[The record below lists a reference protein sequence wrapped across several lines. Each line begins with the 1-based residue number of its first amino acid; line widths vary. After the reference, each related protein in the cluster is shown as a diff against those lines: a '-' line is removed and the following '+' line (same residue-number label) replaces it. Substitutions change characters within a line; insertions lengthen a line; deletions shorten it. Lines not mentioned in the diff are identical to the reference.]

1 MIKCDIA
8 KNMRSAGIS
17 VTSEI
22 LSLRETGIGN
32 YLCEE
37 PQSETAIELVRL
49 YYTGKCDEN
58 VLDEFVI
65 TFKDSDSTFSDD
77 LTNEIQV
84 LAGIVLCEIILHNEW
99 EDTISLVEIY
109 ASMYDFLGYKSISG
123 DIYNII
129 VEDFDNRRMELRE
142 NICIEENKVTA
153 LAKTVNFNVT
163 EDEVG
168 YTEKVADNLNSVVKK
183 VNEIAKFVSSMSQSE
198 TLNMKILH
206 EDSQMLWWLLTGTAD
221 VLEQKYS
228 EMDCKKAAI
237 LAGADLAKRV
247 TIFPGPYAAKRL
259 LSKVLEFAPEKD
271 EFTFDSFIEE
281 LDESVIY
288 SVVDTEESDTPVLYA
303 LKKKA
308 ENGSGCWKNVFSKK
322 FSKTK
327 PNYTVLEIAYETYLE
342 CLV

>member
-58 VLDEFVI
+58 VLDEFVN

-109 ASMYDFLGYKSISG
+109 ASMYDFLGYKSICG

-168 YTEKVADNLNSVVKK
+168 YTEKVADNLNSK
-183 VNEIAKFVSSMSQSE
+183 
-198 TLNMKILH
+198 
-206 EDSQMLWWLLTGTAD
+206 
-221 VLEQKYS
+221 
-228 EMDCKKAAI
+228 
-237 LAGADLAKRV
+237 
-247 TIFPGPYAAKRL
+247 
-259 LSKVLEFAPEKD
+259 
-271 EFTFDSFIEE
+271 
-281 LDESVIY
+281 
-288 SVVDTEESDTPVLYA
+288 
-303 LKKKA
+303 
-308 ENGSGCWKNVFSKK
+308 
-322 FSKTK
+322 
-327 PNYTVLEIAYETYLE
+327 
-342 CLV
+342 